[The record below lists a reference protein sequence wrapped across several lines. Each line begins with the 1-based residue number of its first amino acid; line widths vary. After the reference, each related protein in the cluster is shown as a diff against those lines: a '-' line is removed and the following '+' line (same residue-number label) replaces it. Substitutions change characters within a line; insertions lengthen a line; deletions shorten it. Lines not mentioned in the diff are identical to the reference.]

1 MLECSGK
8 GAEKQKRK
16 IQIINCYH
24 GPPLS
29 PFMII
34 SILTIFSSL
43 KSSALVS
50 ELQLKPHSK
59 STQQPNMNIIYFEA
73 SENALLKFSMKKNNI
88 WRKHYRQCCFT
99 SSLADQT
106 GHFTVYQICFSWFWI
121 ISGTLMVV
129 PLARYSQ

>member
-1 MLECSGK
+1 MFKDSVEKYEVLKIQLKSISVRMLSEGCRRRK
-8 GAEKQKRK
+8 KRK
-16 IQIINCYH
+16 FQIINCYH

-88 WRKHYRQCCFT
+88 
-99 SSLADQT
+99 
-106 GHFTVYQICFSWFWI
+106 
-121 ISGTLMVV
+121 
-129 PLARYSQ
+129 